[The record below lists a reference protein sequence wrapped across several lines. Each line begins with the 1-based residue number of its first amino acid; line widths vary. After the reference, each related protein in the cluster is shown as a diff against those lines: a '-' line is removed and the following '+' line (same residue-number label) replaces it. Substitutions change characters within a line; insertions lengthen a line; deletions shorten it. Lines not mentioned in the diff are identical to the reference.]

1 MAKKPNIL
9 LVLTDDQGAWAMGCA
24 GNKELKTP
32 TIDSIAVSGIRM
44 ENFFCTSPVC
54 SPARVSLF
62 TGRMPS
68 AHGVHDWLAK
78 GHLNEEVLADDIR
91 AAFEMKHGDMPF
103 EYIWPSVGLKGDR
116 AYRYLDGLT
125 TFTEILA
132 QNGYECALSGK
143 WHMGDSATPQA
154 GFSHWHTTAQGAE
167 NYMFPVVYEGGRMVL
182 KHNCYVTDYIT
193 DNAINFLRSRDES
206 RPFYLSLHYTA
217 PHSPWAKEC
226 HPREFY
232 DIYVDCPFDSI
243 PNPPPHPW
251 VENVDMPY
259 SEWKKK
265 PHPGVRYIHANY
277 APIRECWQEYR
288 RESLTGYFA
297 AVTAMDKSLG
307 RVISE
312 LERRGLRENTL
323 IIFTSDNGSNMGHHG
338 IFGKGNGTYPMN
350 MYDTSVKVPGIFSM
364 PGTIPAGRVSQ
375 AMLSHYDIFGTVLD
389 FAGIPY
395 APDGKMP
402 GTSFADILRGR
413 DSGKSREEVVV
424 FDEYGPVRMIRTRQW
439 KYVARR
445 MPGCDELYDLACDPG
460 EEHNLIDDP
469 AYRPRVAELRA
480 RLFDWF
486 AKYSE
491 PRLDGWVEDVRGHGQ
506 LDSHSFSKGGLKS

>member
-1 MAKKPNIL
+1 MKPNIL
-9 LVLTDDQGAWAMGCA
+9 FVVADDQGSWAMGCS

-32 TIDSIAVSGIRM
+32 TLDKLAQSGVRM

-54 SPARVSLF
+54 SPARVSLY

-68 AHGVHDWLAK
+68 AHGVHDWICR

-91 AAFEMKHGDMPF
+91 EAFRMDRNDMPF
-103 EYIWPSVGLKGDR
+103 EYIWPSVGLKDDR
-116 AYRYLDGLT
+116 AFRYLDNLT

-132 QNGYECALSGK
+132 QNGYDCALSGK

-154 GFSHWHTTAQGAE
+154 GFTHWHTTANGAE
-167 NYMFPVVYEGGRMVL
+167 NYMFPLVYENGRMVM

-193 DNAINFLRSRDES
+193 DNAIGFLRGRDDS
-206 RPFYLSLHYTA
+206 RPFCLSLHYTA

-226 HPREFY
+226 HPREY
-232 DIYVDCPFDSI
+232 IEMYQDCPFDSI
-243 PNPPPHPW
+243 PNLPPHPW
-251 VENVDMPY
+251 VPNADMQF

-265 PHPGVRYIHANY
+265 PHPGVRFIHANY

-307 RVISE
+307 RLITE
-312 LERRGLRENTL
+312 LERQGVREDTL
-323 IIFTSDNGSNMGHHG
+323 IVFTSDNGSNMGHHG

-364 PGTIPAGRVSQ
+364 PGTIPGGRVSQ
-375 AMLSHYDIFGTVLD
+375 AMLSHYDVFGTILD
-389 FAGIPY
+389 FAGITY
-395 APDGKMP
+395 KTDDIMP
-402 GTSFADILRGR
+402 GESFADILM
-413 DSGKSREEVVV
+413 GKSEEGEREDIVV
-424 FDEYGPVRMIRTRQW
+424 FDEYGPVRMIRTRDW

-445 MPGCDELYDLACDPG
+445 AEGYDELYDLRCDPD
-460 EEHNLIDDP
+460 EEQNLISDP
-469 AYRPRVAELRA
+469 ARQKIIAEMRE
-480 RLFDWF
+480 RLSGWF
-486 AKYSE
+486 NKYALPE
-491 PRLDGWVEDVRGHGQ
+491 FDGWGEGVTGNGQ
-506 LDSHSFSKGGLKS
+506 IDSHNFV